1 MDELTRALQISRH
14 ADAIIADPGNA
25 SKCLS
30 NAHAIKGLAEAID
43 EAEHSKVRKMI
54 SINTF
59 SEEKEAPAINRP
71 RVGGDLI
78 TDGEIHEATI
88 APVEE
93 KEAPAPANKMAP
105 EPKNKAAKKSK

>member
-14 ADAIIADPGNA
+14 ADAIIADSGNA
-25 SKCLS
+25 NKCLS

-59 SEEKEAPAINRP
+59 SEEKEAPA
-71 RVGGDLI
+71 
-78 TDGEIHEATI
+78 
-88 APVEE
+88 
-93 KEAPAPANKMAP
+93 PANKMAP
-105 EPKNKAAKKSK
+105 EPENKAAKKSK